1 VSSGGV
7 FALMVMVVC
16 LLGVV
21 EQAEH
26 APREVPLEGA
36 ERLRAGASHAEPSLS
51 ERLRLRADAEL
62 GDRDPVQRGIQ
73 LPVAATVQPMAL
85 HLA

>member
-1 VSSGGV
+1 MSGGGFV
-7 FALMVMVVC
+7 LMVMLVG

-26 APREVPLEGA
+26 TPRELPLEDA
-36 ERLRAGASHAEPSLS
+36 ERLGAGATRSEPSLS

-62 GDRDPVQRGIQ
+62 GDRDPVQRGVQ
-73 LPVAATVQPMAL
+73 LPVAATVKPMAL
-85 HLA
+85 RLA